1 MRDSH
6 RVHLLILYDNPDLYV
21 LHNQYAT
28 SNLSRIT
35 MIRRQV
41 IYETAEEPSENS
53 IQDIFIETLLRDRL
67 NIE

>member
-6 RVHLLILYDNPDLYV
+6 RVHLLILHDDPNLYV

-28 SNLSRIT
+28 SNLSQIT

-41 IYETAEEPSENS
+41 INETAEEPSENS

>member
-6 RVHLLILYDNPDLYV
+6 RVHLLILHDNPNLYV
-21 LHNQYAT
+21 LNNRYAT
-28 SNLSRIT
+28 SNLSQIT
-35 MIRRQV
+35 MIGRQV